1 MLVFVLV
8 VVVTVAAAIV
18 AVVAAA
24 LNFCPAAVKERAKSQ
39 FAPRAESSSYYSYM
53 SAMCY
58 YMCIV
63 PFLCFSIYIH
73 AYIHTKNTY
82 VQLELSSM
90 ICSTASHNFLMTPPA
105 NCSYKTG
112 EEQLYTLLVCV
123 LTLLTSVAY
132 INVYVY
138 PTFRACLSGSKLTKQ
153 IVNCHFNNLSVN
165 CASFI
170 LLSIYKL

>member
-1 MLVFVLV
+1 MLFFVLI

-39 FAPRAESSSYYSYM
+39 FTPRAESSSYYSYL
-53 SAMCY
+53 SAMCS

-73 AYIHTKNTY
+73 TYVHTKNTY
-82 VQLELSSM
+82 VQLVLSSM

-112 EEQLYTLLVCV
+112 EKQLYSLLVCV
-123 LTLLTSVAY
+123 LTLLTSVGY
-132 INVYVY
+132 MCMSTLHLGRV
-138 PTFRACLSGSKLTKQ
+138 CLV
-153 IVNCHFNNLSVN
+153 VN
-165 CASFI
+165 
-170 LLSIYKL
+170 